1 MGGLACY
8 RQKDLKEGHP
18 DRYLQVSGVA
28 HGEAE
33 TWMLSQVIQI
43 QILPDHPLPQQPN
56 EPLTASVSSL
66 VKTKPS
72 FQGACDDHTK

>member
-33 TWMLSQVIQI
+33 SM
-43 QILPDHPLPQQPN
+43 DA
-56 EPLTASVSSL
+56 EPGDLDTNFA
-66 VKTKPS
+66 
-72 FQGACDDHTK
+72 